1 MREASCLE
9 HRHIARCSDDLKAA
23 TAAVEAWGRQRW
35 PGARVIHE
43 LRVGGCRIDIAF
55 VQPDHI
61 AGVEIKSAKDTLARL
76 PEQIRQY
83 TRELPEVWIAVAPK
97 FAMPAHEDGLPWG
110 VGRLVLEPD
119 GIAEG
124 FPCGASRHPHPA
136 KADEMITAPM
146 LHLLWRQEAAG
157 LAAHHGITVPPRLPL
172 YKLVKILARR
182 LTGDQ
187 IVSGVC
193 RALRARPIRWTAD
206 PPIADQPT
214 PTTQDKGRE
223 DRALRDGR
231 FDASGAA
238 DPFSRGA
245 RICAGREDRPPAVPD
260 GRAIPGLRAPA
271 LCPRLSPAG

>member
-1 MREASCLE
+1 MSETACLE

-43 LRVGGCRIDIAF
+43 LAVGGCRIDIAF

-97 FAMPAHEDGLPWG
+97 FATPAHEDGLPWG
-110 VGRLVLEPD
+110 VGRLVLEPE
-119 GIAEG
+119 GVAEG
-124 FPCGASRHPHPA
+124 FPCGARRFPHPA
-136 KADEMITAPM
+136 KPDEMITAPM
-146 LHLLWRQEAAG
+146 LHLLWREEAAS
-157 LAAHHGITVPPRLPL
+157 LAKRHGIAFPPRLPL

-193 RALRARPIRWTAD
+193 RALRARPVRWTAD
-206 PPIADQPT
+206 PPIADEAALAPN
-214 PTTQDKGRE
+214 TTEGRTE
-223 DRALRDGR
+223 
-231 FDASGAA
+231 
-238 DPFSRGA
+238 
-245 RICAGREDRPPAVPD
+245 
-260 GRAIPGLRAPA
+260 
-271 LCPRLSPAG
+271 